1 MPKRKVAILTPQ
13 KPSEMKKKEFLLN
26 KQFDNH
32 IYKELHKPYLFNN
45 QIYMNYNFLCLI
57 IALVFFQSCTFREDG
72 PKHEDINKLSSLEWL
87 IGSWIHHQDDG
98 YFSENW
104 TQVNDS
110 VLSGFGYLFLG
121 EDTIFS
127 ETISLE
133 QKGEDIFYIVS
144 AQGQND
150 GKSVQFRLTSDN
162 DGKFVFENPEHD
174 FPKRIM
180 YQFID
185 NEHFQAVVEGLEAG
199 ENRRMVFDF
208 SKK

>member
-1 MPKRKVAILTPQ
+1 MKGFHRNKNWCFSNFSPKTIQIIHETTSSKKHFSMFRKLIGLCAVVFCFH
-13 KPSEMKKKEFLLN
+13 SCVH
-26 KQFDNH
+26 KQEDKSN
-32 IYKELHKPYLFNN
+32 ENN
-45 QIYMNYNFLCLI
+45 NN
-57 IALVFFQSCTFREDG
+57 
-72 PKHEDINKLSSLEWL
+72 LSRLEWL
-87 IGSWIHHQDDG
+87 IGSWVHDEEDG

-133 QKGEDIFYIVS
+133 QKGEDLFYIVS

-162 DGKFVFENPEHD
+162 DGKFVFEKPEHD
-174 FPKRIM
+174 FPKRIT

-185 NEHFQAVVEGLEAG
+185 NEHFQAVVEGEEEG
-199 ENRRMVFDF
+199 ETRSMVFDF
-208 SKK
+208 SRK